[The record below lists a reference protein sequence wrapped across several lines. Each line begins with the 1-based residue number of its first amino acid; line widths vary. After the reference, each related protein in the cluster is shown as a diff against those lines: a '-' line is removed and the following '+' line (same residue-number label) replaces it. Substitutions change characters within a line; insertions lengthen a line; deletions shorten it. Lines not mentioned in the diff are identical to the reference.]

1 MGDIMSIFKP
11 LMYKKSIFD
20 INYDKLKDK
29 NIKIIVMDLDN
40 TIATVKE
47 KTAKKEV
54 RELFNKLSTDFKL
67 VIASNNFKKRVSIM
81 CDNLPC
87 DYFYNLCKPFKKL
100 KKLLIKKYHVNMNEV
115 CIIGD
120 QIVTDIFLANRI
132 GALSVLVDPLGEK
145 DLKITRLNRF
155 IEKRIIK
162 KIKFKKGEYYDEV

>member
-1 MGDIMSIFKP
+1 MGDIMSLFKP

-20 INYDKLKDK
+20 INYDKLKK
-29 NIKIIVMDLDN
+29 RNIKIIVMDLDN

-47 KTAKKEV
+47 QVAKKEV
-54 RELFNKLSTDFKL
+54 KELFNKLSKEFKL
-67 VIASNNFKKRVSIM
+67 VIASNNFKKRVTLM
-81 CDNLPC
+81 CNNLPC
-87 DYFYNLCKPFKKL
+87 DYFYNLFKPSKKL
-100 KKLLIKKYHVNMNEV
+100 KRLLISKYHVNMNEV

-145 DLKITRLNRF
+145 DLKITSLNRF

-162 KIKFKKGEYYDEV
+162 RINFKKGEYYDEV